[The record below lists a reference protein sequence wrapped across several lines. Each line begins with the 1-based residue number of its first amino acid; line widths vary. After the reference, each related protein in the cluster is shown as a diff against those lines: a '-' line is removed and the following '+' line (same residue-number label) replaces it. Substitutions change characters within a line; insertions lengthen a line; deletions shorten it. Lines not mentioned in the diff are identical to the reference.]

1 MHKSSSTINTWLKV
15 VGGIGI
21 IVFHFFITIGL
32 LNLYYEEGIALCS
45 IIAFVI
51 GFMPTIIAI
60 LRKSHELTR
69 ILMWNILFFPVADL
83 IVLTDDTPKEQI
95 KQKPEYI
102 CESCNETFGLPEK
115 TNKFLKICGLLL
127 IYGLILYLIESIPTN
142 DLSNLL
148 PRFILDMAFI
158 IIAIVHILITL
169 FKDSGRG
176 KCPYC
181 GATDFISINSVKG
194 QNLIKQVKELRTK
207 IKQQG
212 EK

>member
-1 MHKSSSTINTWLKV
+1 MLK
-15 VGGIGI
+15 
-21 IVFHFFITIGL
+21 
-32 LNLYYEEGIALCS
+32 
-45 IIAFVI
+45 
-51 GFMPTIIAI
+51 
-60 LRKSHELTR
+60 
-69 ILMWNILFFPVADL
+69 NILFYTAVSLCVIGLFLVCAHEGNLNVFFAWCLGFIPVIIAYINKWDNRST
-83 IVLTDDTPKEQI
+83 VLVWSLVFLPIGWIHFFLTLKDKQKEQI
-95 KQKPEYI
+95 KQKAEYI

-127 IYGLILYLIESIPTN
+127 IYGVILYLIESIPTN
-142 DLSNLL
+142 DISNLL

-158 IIAIVHILITL
+158 IIAIVHILMTL

-194 QNLIKQVKELRTK
+194 QNLVKQVKELRTK